1 MSLPPVQAP
10 LSEADYEAIA
20 AAVMET
26 ARGRWFL
33 AEYARRNRNADTAK
47 VLEAIAKL
55 EQAIEHK
62 AHTAEADRLRFDLS
76 DMMNAITRTKAE
88 IAALKPQNEET
99 EGKIDVA
106 SHELDAIVTTTEKAT
121 SDILASAER
130 IQEIAWTM
138 RENGTDAS
146 VCDLIDANTTEIYT
160 ACSFQD
166 LTGQRIRKV
175 IQVLNFLEARI
186 DAMIN
191 IWRLDDLE
199 FVTTDGPD
207 PDRSLLNGPARP
219 GQGLQQNAIDDILGP
234 TAKRSDIIWDNKQE
248 AKVPGNL
255 AEFDLD
261 DLEVFDVPHETASAP
276 AIPSVPV
283 NKSASKAEPQKPA
296 APAEKSAKP
305 ESIDALTP
313 ADKMAL
319 FS

>member
-1 MSLPPVQAP
+1 MSLPPAHAP

-33 AEYARRNRNADTAK
+33 SEYARRNRNTDTGK
-47 VLEAIAKL
+47 VLEAIARL

-76 DMMNAITRTKAE
+76 DMMSAITRTKAE
-88 IAALKPQNEET
+88 IASLKPQNEET

-121 SDILASAER
+121 SDILACAER

-138 RENGTDAS
+138 RENGTEAS
-146 VCDLIDANTTEIYT
+146 VCDLIDSNTTEIYT

-219 GQGLQQNAIDDILGP
+219 GKGLEQNAVDDILGP
-234 TAKRSDIIWDNKQE
+234 TAKRSDIGWQTPKDKK
-248 AKVPGNL
+248 APGNL
-255 AEFDLD
+255 SDFDLD
-261 DLEVFDVPHETASAP
+261 DLEVLDVPEEMPSAP
-276 AIPSVPV
+276 AM
-283 NKSASKAEPQKPA
+283 PA
-296 APAEKSAKP
+296 AAKLKSKKAAAETPAKQDGIEG
-305 ESIDALTP
+305 LTP
-313 ADKMAL
+313 AAKTAL